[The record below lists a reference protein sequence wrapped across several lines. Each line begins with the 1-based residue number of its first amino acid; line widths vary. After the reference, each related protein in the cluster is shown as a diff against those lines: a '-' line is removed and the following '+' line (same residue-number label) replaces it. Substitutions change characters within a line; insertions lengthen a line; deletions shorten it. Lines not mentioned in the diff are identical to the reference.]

1 LSSGEYKRDG
11 APCRGAA
18 VRRNTLALLALLA
31 AADKNGAS
39 RDKLIAF
46 LWPESDTE
54 HGRNLLRQA
63 CFALRRDLHQPELIL
78 GATELR
84 LNPEA
89 VSSDVHAFA
98 DALERGDLAG
108 AVALYGGPFLD
119 GFYLRGSDE
128 FERWAETERG
138 RLAKQ
143 VCAVLEALAT
153 QALAGAD
160 HRAAEQWWHRLA
172 ALDPLSSHAALGL
185 MTALAAGGDR
195 AGAIRHARVHE
206 AMLRRELGTAP
217 EAAVTR
223 LAERLRAEAA
233 PPESSEAAPALA
245 GHTVGREAER
255 GELRAGLASALAGRS
270 VMLCVR
276 GAGNR
281 EDHARR
287 ELSGR
292 GDGERPAV
300 LDRPGALLGAPGR
313 RRSVPTFSGGARGPD
328 AFRPARFGGP
338 PDARRRPEL
347 VRASRP
353 TLP

>member
-1 LSSGEYKRDG
+1 MRPGPARSAPLLRANHGSPWRRQAWALAWGISTPREEDLSSGEYKRDG

-185 MTALAAGGDR
+185 MTALA
-195 AGAIRHARVHE
+195 
-206 AMLRRELGTAP
+206 
-217 EAAVTR
+217 
-223 LAERLRAEAA
+223 
-233 PPESSEAAPALA
+233 
-245 GHTVGREAER
+245 GHTVGREAGR

-270 VMLCVR
+270 VMLCV
-276 GAGNR
+276 
-281 EDHARR
+281 
-287 ELSGR
+287 SGEPR
-292 GDGERPAV
+292 IGK
-300 LDRPGALLGAPGR
+300 
-313 RRSVPTFSGGARGPD
+313 TT
-328 AFRPARFGGP
+328 
-338 PDARRRPEL
+338 L
-347 VRASRP
+347 VESF
-353 TLP
+353 L